1 VNFFPSVC
9 SLCSVEMEPPPR
21 RAAES
26 LRSLIG
32 SSLCALQFRS
42 LAPPIVMPRF
52 AQSISE

>member
-1 VNFFPSVC
+1 MNFFPSVC